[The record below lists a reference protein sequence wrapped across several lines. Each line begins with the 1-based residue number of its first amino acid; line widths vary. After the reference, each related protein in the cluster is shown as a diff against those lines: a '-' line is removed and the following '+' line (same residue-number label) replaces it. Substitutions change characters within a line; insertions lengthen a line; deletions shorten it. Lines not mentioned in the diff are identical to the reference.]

1 VALAEVGMA
10 ASEGLLSVAG
20 AQEAVRREAVR
31 RPARSVPLAEATGCT
46 LAEGVAADRDSPPFD
61 KALVDGYAVR
71 AADLEGENRT
81 LRLGEIIVAGKLAT
95 RPVGPGEAAG
105 IMTGAPL
112 PDEADAVVMFE
123 DTEVVG
129 DRVTLRGKP
138 PRPGQ
143 NVLHRGREMRAGE
156 VVLEAGTVLNAPAI
170 GLLASVGRVRPV
182 VVPRPRVAVVP
193 TGDELVEPGQVPGPG
208 QIRNSNA
215 ALLRALAVECG
226 ADVTV
231 HPIARDEP
239 GPLRAILAAALAH
252 ADVLLVT
259 GGVSVGTRDLVPPT
273 LAELGLRTVFHK
285 VRLKP
290 GKPLLFGV
298 GTGEGPNP
306 GPLVFGLPGNPVSGL
321 VGFLLFVR
329 PALACL
335 AGRAWAG
342 PMRGPYPL
350 ATRFRHRG
358 DRPTYHP
365 ARLVAGDA
373 GPALEPLDW
382 AGSPDLRTVARA
394 DGFAHFP
401 PGDREHLP
409 GDPLE
414 FLPLA

>member
-1 VALAEVGMA
+1 MA
-10 ASEGLLSVAG
+10 ADDGLRSVAE
-20 AQEAVRREAVR
+20 AQSLVHRESAP
-31 RPARSVPLAEATGCT
+31 RPARAVSLAEALGCT
-46 LAEGVAADRDSPPFD
+46 LAEAVAADRDSPPFD

-71 AADLEGENRT
+71 SEDLAGERRT
-81 LRLGEIIVAGKLAT
+81 LKLGEVIVAGKVAT

-112 PDEADAVVMFE
+112 PSGADAVVMFE
-123 DTEVVG
+123 ATEVDG
-129 DRVTLRGKP
+129 DRVTVRGAP
-138 PRPGQ
+138 PQPGQ

-156 VVLEAGTVLNAPAI
+156 VVLASGTVLNAPAI
-170 GLLASVGRVRPV
+170 GLLASVGRTRPV
-182 VVPRPRVAVVP
+182 VVPRLRVAIVP
-193 TGDELVEPGQVPGPG
+193 TGDELVEPDQVPGPG

-215 ALLRALAVECG
+215 ALLRALAVESG

-231 HPIARDEP
+231 HPISRDEP
-239 GPLRAILAAALAH
+239 GPLRAILAGALA
-252 ADVLLVT
+252 ASDVLLVT

-273 LAELGLRTVFHK
+273 LAELGVRTVFHK

-298 GTGEGPNP
+298 GPGSGASP

-335 AGRAWAG
+335 AGRPWADPIG
-342 PMRGPYPL
+342 GPYPL

-365 ARLVAGDA
+365 ARRVTLGGSPVV
-373 GPALEPLDW
+373 EPLDW

-394 DGFAHFP
+394 DGFALFP
-401 PGDREHLP
+401 AGDRDYHPGDAV
-409 GDPLE
+409 E
-414 FLPLA
+414 FLPLR